1 VLQRANTLLGFHLN
15 VLPFTVVETKCSRYP
30 DLEFTCPRKQAKLH
44 AFQTLTN
51 ANMEGVPV
59 IIVETSAQGD
69 LDEAFELRRRGFV
82 VQSEERSGEKKVFA
96 VTMSKRLIV
105 KLSLQ
110 EEIPLKPLR
119 KYSAYQS
126 LCLANAAIVVVM
138 RASSIGAIAAWIAQ
152 DGLQQAHLTTIS
164 GNEAELTTLCNYF
177 GPHMSLQF
185 GFISFNRYHLTALA
199 VVGLIVFLQQAS
211 VGTLPTTWSY
221 IYCTYLALWGSYH
234 LQRWKQRQNSLLFLW
249 GTLGA
254 DGEAL
259 DAEWSKVSFRCS

>member
-1 VLQRANTLLGFHLN
+1 
-15 VLPFTVVETKCSRYP
+15 
-30 DLEFTCPRKQAKLH
+30 
-44 AFQTLTN
+44 
-51 ANMEGVPV
+51 MEGVPV
-59 IIVETSAQGD
+59 IIVETSIQGD

-82 VQSEERSGEKKVFA
+82 VQSEERIGEKKVFA

-126 LCLANAAIVVVM
+126 LCLANAAIIVVM
-138 RASSIGAIAAWIAQ
+138 RASSIGALAAWIAQ
-152 DGLQQAHLTTIS
+152 DGSQQAHLTTIS

-177 GPHMSLQF
+177 GPHISLQF
-185 GFISFNRYHLTALA
+185 GFVSFNRYHLTALA
-199 VVGLIVFLQQAS
+199 VIGLIVFLQQAS

-259 DAEWSKVSFRCS
+259 DAEWSKVSLHFFSVLHVVFSSVLAPYENCVQRKVSY